1 MTNFFVDQLFSGF
14 LLAAF
19 PIAIL
24 AGLISFISPC
34 VLPLVPGYLSFAA
47 GYSQAKGRVFL
58 GSLLFVMGFSVL
70 FISYGAL
77 FGGIGSQISSHE
89 EIITR
94 VLGVLTIFLGLI
106 FMGRF
111 PMAPTFSPKISTNG
125 GLIGAPLLGFLF
137 GIGWTPCI
145 GPALATVQTL
155 AFQESSA
162 ARGAILSFGY
172 CIGLGAPFIAS
183 GLYLDKFIF
192 SSTSTSSASGRT
204 RTPAADVWIR
214 PWLSV
219 SGTRCTRCTPPSNFK
234 RAYGV
239 VPGSGVPF
247 DLIAIEIS
255 L

>member
-1 MTNFFVDQLFSGF
+1 MIDFLVDQLFSGF
-14 LLAAF
+14 LLVAF

-24 AGLISFISPC
+24 AGLISFLSPC

-47 GYSQAKGRVFL
+47 GYSKAKGRVFL
-58 GSLLFVMGFSVL
+58 GSILFVLGFSAL

-77 FGGIGSQISSHE
+77 FGGIGSRIATNDES
-89 EIITR
+89 ITR
-94 VLGVLTIFLGLI
+94 VLGVLTIVMGFI
-106 FMGRF
+106 FMGSF
-111 PMAPTFSPKISTNG
+111 PMMRTFSPKISTNG

-183 GLYLDKFIF
+183 GLYLDK
-192 SSTSTSSASGRT
+192 SERLRKYLT
-204 RTPAADVWIR
+204 
-214 PWLSV
+214 
-219 SGTRCTRCTPPSNFK
+219 K
-234 RAYGV
+234 RG
-239 VPGSGVPF
+239 
-247 DLIAIEIS
+247 DLISKIGGVLLILIGIAQVLGLWTDLMIS
-255 L
+255 MRSLISDFAPVI

>member
-1 MTNFFVDQLFSGF
+1 MSDFIVDQLFSGF

-24 AGLISFISPC
+24 AGLISFLSPC

-47 GYSQAKGRVFL
+47 GYSKAKGRVFL
-58 GSLLFVMGFSVL
+58 GSILFVLGFSVL

-77 FGGIGSQISSHE
+77 FGGIGARIATNE
-89 EIITR
+89 EVITR
-94 VLGVLTIFLGLI
+94 VLGVVTIFLGLI

-111 PMAPTFSPKISTNG
+111 PMAPSFSPKISTNG

-183 GLYLDKFIF
+183 GLYLDK
-192 SSTSTSSASGRT
+192 SAGLRKFLT
-204 RTPAADVWIR
+204 
-214 PWLSV
+214 
-219 SGTRCTRCTPPSNFK
+219 K
-234 RAYGV
+234 RG
-239 VPGSGVPF
+239 
-247 DLIAIEIS
+247 DLITKIGGTLLILIGIAQLLGIWTDLMASLRSLIS
-255 L
+255 DFAPVI

>member
-1 MTNFFVDQLFSGF
+1 MIDFFKDQLFSGF
-14 LLAAF
+14 LLVAF

-24 AGLISFISPC
+24 AGLISFLSPC

-47 GYSQAKGRVFL
+47 GYSKAKGRVFL
-58 GSLLFVMGFSVL
+58 GSILFVLGFSVL

-77 FGGIGSQISSHE
+77 FGGIGSRIATND

-94 VLGVLTIFLGLI
+94 ILGVITILLGLI
-106 FMGRF
+106 FMGSF
-111 PMAPTFSPKISTNG
+111 PMMRTFSPKIATNG

-137 GIGWTPCI
+137 GVGWTPCI

-183 GLYLDKFIF
+183 GLYLDK
-192 SSTSTSSASGRT
+192 SERLRKYLT
-204 RTPAADVWIR
+204 
-214 PWLSV
+214 
-219 SGTRCTRCTPPSNFK
+219 K
-234 RAYGV
+234 RG
-239 VPGSGVPF
+239 
-247 DLIAIEIS
+247 DLITKIGGALLILIGIAQLLGLWTDLMIS
-255 L
+255 LRSLITDFAPVI

>member
-1 MTNFFVDQLFSGF
+1 MIDFFVDQLFSGF
-14 LLAAF
+14 LLVAF

-24 AGLISFISPC
+24 AGLISFLSPC

-47 GYSQAKGRVFL
+47 GYSKAKGRVFL
-58 GSLLFVMGFSVL
+58 GSILFVLGFSVL

-77 FGGIGSQISSHE
+77 FGGIGARISTNDE
-89 EIITR
+89 VIIR
-94 VLGVLTIFLGLI
+94 VLGVITILLGLI
-106 FMGRF
+106 FMGSF
-111 PMAPTFSPKISTNG
+111 PMMRTFSPKIATNG

-183 GLYLDKFIF
+183 GLYLDK
-192 SSTSTSSASGRT
+192 SERLRKYLT
-204 RTPAADVWIR
+204 
-214 PWLSV
+214 
-219 SGTRCTRCTPPSNFK
+219 K
-234 RAYGV
+234 RG
-239 VPGSGVPF
+239 
-247 DLIAIEIS
+247 DLISKIGGVLLILIGIAQILGLWTDLMIS
-255 L
+255 LRSLITDFAPVI